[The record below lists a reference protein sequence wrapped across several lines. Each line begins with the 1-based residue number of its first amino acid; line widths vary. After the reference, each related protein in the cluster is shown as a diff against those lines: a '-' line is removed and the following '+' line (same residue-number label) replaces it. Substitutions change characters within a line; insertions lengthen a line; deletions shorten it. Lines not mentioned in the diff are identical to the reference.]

1 MTDGLTMTSEG
12 RPDLKEAGD
21 RKHLP
26 SFGPAILQTGL
37 VVAACAL
44 FVIAKSIAT
53 GGRVHI
59 DDVEYWIVGVVPV
72 ALLYGL
78 SLLIARATPEARRD
92 AVARRLIAA
101 WIVTLILFCI
111 SKDLHI
117 YEGLRD
123 AVETVAQ
130 LGRSA
135 AEAVVALLFA
145 ALAAMITMTK
155 LVAEAGDR
163 LRLAIGTLAAII
175 LMTGMASLLLS
186 WH

>member
-1 MTDGLTMTSEG
+1 MTDGLTMTAEG
-12 RPDLKEAGD
+12 RPDLKEDGG
-21 RKHLP
+21 RRNLP
-26 SFGPAILQTGL
+26 SLGPAILQTGL

-78 SLLIARATPEARRD
+78 SLLVARAAPKTGRD
-92 AVARRLIAA
+92 AIAKRLIAT

-111 SKDLHI
+111 SKDLHV

-123 AVETVAQ
+123 TVETVAKI
-130 LGRSA
+130 GRSA
-135 AEAVVALLFA
+135 AEAGVALLFA
-145 ALAAMITMTK
+145 ALASMITMTK
-155 LVAEAGDR
+155 LIAGAGDR
-163 LRLAIGTLAAII
+163 LRLALGALAAII
-175 LMTGMASLLLS
+175 LMVVMASLLLS
-186 WH
+186 LH